1 MHTDDLLGLQ
11 ESIGHQDFWPN
22 GGSVQTGCKLKKT
35 QQVVNSVNTTE
46 AYGVIDET
54 NDDNVFSNKSSKF
67 FTELISCSHTICQL
81 FYAQSISASCQFKS
95 FFCNNQGKK
104 YFLRF

>member
-1 MHTDDLLGLQ
+1 MFGLQ

-22 GGSVQTGCKLKKT
+22 GGRVQTGCVFKKT

-46 AYGVIDET
+46 DYGVIGQT
-54 NDDNVFSNKSSKF
+54 NDNVFSNKSSKY
-67 FTELISCSHTICQL
+67 FTELISCSHTISQL

-95 FFCNNQGKK
+95 FFCKNQGKK
-104 YFLRF
+104 DYFRF